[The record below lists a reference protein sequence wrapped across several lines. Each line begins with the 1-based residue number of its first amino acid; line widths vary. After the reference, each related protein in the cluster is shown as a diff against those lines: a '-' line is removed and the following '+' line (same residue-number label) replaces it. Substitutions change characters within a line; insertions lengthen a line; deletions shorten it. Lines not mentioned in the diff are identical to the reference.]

1 MANIKRKTWNIGE
14 TCVGGT
20 IKLLINFKKDL
31 ITIGF
36 YKYKTKE
43 LLFDRDF
50 SFKNKNDIYIWASEH
65 CNSYHADKISDFV
78 DDALGEVA

>member
-14 TCVGGT
+14 TCIGGT
-20 IKLLINFKKDL
+20 IKLVIDFKKEIL
-31 ITIGF
+31 TLGF

-50 SFKNKNDIYIWASEH
+50 SFKNKDDIYMWASEH
-65 CNSYHADKISDFV
+65 CTSYHADNIDDFI
-78 DDALGEVA
+78 DAALDEVN